1 MNKKYLILG
10 ALLLVG
16 GYIAYKKFYV
26 NKEEET
32 DTKSSSDT
40 TETPVSRG
48 VVAPVETRL
57 PDMVVSDTPSI
68 SIPNITTSTELV
80 KNKLVTADNIATQS
94 APSGN
99 FTYAGLGKY

>member
-32 DTKSSSDT
+32 TDN
-40 TETPVSRG
+40 ETPVNRG
-48 VVAPVETRL
+48 VVAPIDTRL
-57 PDMVVSDTPSI
+57 PEMVVSDTPSLVVPT
-68 SIPNITTSTELV
+68 STTSTELV
-80 KNKLVTADNIATQS
+80 KNKLVTKDNVVTASQNL
-94 APSGN
+94 PSN
-99 FTYAGLGKY
+99 FSFAGLGAY

>member
-32 DTKSSSDT
+32 DTTD
-40 TETPVSRG
+40 ETPVNRG
-48 VVAPVETRL
+48 VVAPPIPTQL
-57 PDMVVSDTPSI
+57 PNVSDTPSLVVPT
-68 SIPNITTSTELV
+68 STTSTELV

-94 APSGN
+94 TPSSN